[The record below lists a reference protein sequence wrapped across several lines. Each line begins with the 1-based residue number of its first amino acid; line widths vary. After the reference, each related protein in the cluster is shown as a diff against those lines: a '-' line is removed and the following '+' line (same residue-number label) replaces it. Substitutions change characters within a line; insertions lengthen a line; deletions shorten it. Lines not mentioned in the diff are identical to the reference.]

1 MASTHGEDKKNVPW
15 PRKGNWRI
23 NLSDL
28 KFEVLSQEFLRRVE
42 NPQLMFDRKKRVHYI
57 L

>member
-1 MASTHGEDKKNVPW
+1 MASTHGENKNNVPW

-28 KFEVLSQEFLRRVE
+28 KFEVLSQDFLRRVE
-42 NPQLMFDRKKRVHYI
+42 NQQLMFDRKKRVHYI